1 MRQIFIFF
9 FVSSLPSSLTG
20 VTEIGTAHVKMLS
33 SMTASVEVIEQ
44 LFLILSTVGPRLYNS
59 AFNSAHP
66 LSLNNMINESRNFF
80 EKMSIQFNSN
90 SNVISGSSPPIC
102 TFLLFFFL
110 LIFTERR
117 RKKCPSVVSSPPPTL
132 DLSRQLVIVNS
143 SSDLAHISFSSF
155 S

>member
-1 MRQIFIFF
+1 MRLKMRKLLNVQIFSFF
-9 FVSSLPSSLTG
+9 FVSSLPSPLTG
-20 VTEIGTAHVKMLS
+20 VTEIGTVHVNMMCS
-33 SMTASVEVIEQ
+33 ITASVEVIEQ

-102 TFLLFFFL
+102 TFLLFFSFSFSQRDVEKSARPSFL
-110 LIFTERR
+110 LLPLPLI
-117 RKKCPSVVSSPPPTL
+117 SV
-132 DLSRQLVIVNS
+132 VNS
-143 SSDLAHISFSSF
+143 S
-155 S
+155 

>member
-1 MRQIFIFF
+1 MPQRVLDAIIDMMQFLDFRGNMRQIFIFF

-66 LSLNNMINESRNFF
+66 LS
-80 EKMSIQFNSN
+80 
-90 SNVISGSSPPIC
+90 
-102 TFLLFFFL
+102 
-110 LIFTERR
+110 
-117 RKKCPSVVSSPPPTL
+117 
-132 DLSRQLVIVNS
+132 
-143 SSDLAHISFSSF
+143 
-155 S
+155 